1 MNFRTRPVTS
11 ALQEP
16 LGIASGHFWTIAGWA
31 TRGLA
36 AQRLD
41 VGEELLVTVGS
52 GLGLPVTLR
61 GVLHA
66 KKTAP
71 AERRL
76 IVLVHGLGGT
86 ADSGYMRDVA
96 ASAVQ
101 AGLPTL
107 RLNLRGADDR
117 GWDFYHA
124 GLTDDLLAVLE
135 SPRLAAYESIYVFG
149 FSLGGHVTLRLA
161 GDPRLPQ
168 RVRAVTALC
177 PPLDLEASAEA
188 FDAGVWVYRAHVL
201 RGLKAMYRRFVAHV
215 ESHDSSV
222 IARLGLPSLKGLD
235 AISRIRQWDEQ
246 IVAPRHGFTSA
257 SAYYHAQRVSSR
269 LQELRV
275 PSLVVTARWDPM
287 VPHSTTSPV
296 LLGGVPSS
304 SSDAWRRETALHDK
318 LVHWELPSGGH
329 VAWPSGRK
337 NRDSVVHHMLDW
349 LTKHGASAV

>member
-1 MNFRTRPVTS
+1 M
-11 ALQEP
+11 A
-16 LGIASGHFWTIAGWA
+16 AGHFWTIGGWA
-31 TRGLA
+31 TRWIA
-36 AQRLD
+36 APRLD
-41 VGEELLVTVGS
+41 AGEELLVFVQS

-61 GVLHA
+61 SILHT
-66 KKTAP
+66 KTAAP
-71 AERRL
+71 DERRL
-76 IVLVHGLGGT
+76 VVLVHGLGGT

-96 ASAVQ
+96 ASATQ

-107 RLNLRGADDR
+107 RVNLRGADDR

-135 SPRLAAYESIYVFG
+135 SPKLASYDHIYVFG

-161 GDPRLPQ
+161 GDPRLSE

-201 RGLKAMYRRFVAHV
+201 RGLKAMYRRFVSHV
-215 ESHDSSV
+215 EAHDLSLIS
-222 IARLGLPSLKGLD
+222 RLGLPTLKGLD
-235 AISRIRQWDEQ
+235 AITRIRQWDEQ

-257 SAYYHAQRVSSR
+257 TAYYHAQRVSSR
-269 LQELRV
+269 LQDLRV

-287 VPHSTTSPV
+287 VPHTTTNPA
-296 LLGGVPSS
+296 LLGGVASS
-304 SSDAWRRETALHDK
+304 SHAWRRETELHDK

-337 NRDSVVHHMLDW
+337 NRGSVVHHMLDW
-349 LTKHGASAV
+349 LTKRGASPA